1 MIEDWEKDPDNLDRG
16 LYAYLNRVSLLTRAD
31 GDDGNGKAETA
42 GKANL
47 MTMHAAK
54 GLEFPVVFI
63 AGAEEGIIPHE
74 RSLEDEEASISRGAN
89 PIEEERR
96 LFYVAI
102 TRAQDKLY
110 ITSCQK
116 RNRRDSS
123 GDRLPSP
130 FLSEIPPE
138 LVKCLNPDN
147 LSAEETASDADA
159 FFKKMRERFGG

>member
-1 MIEDWEKDPDNLDRG
+1 
-16 LYAYLNRVSLLTRAD
+16 
-31 GDDGNGKAETA
+31 
-42 GKANL
+42 
-47 MTMHAAK
+47 MTIHAAK

-74 RSLEDEEASISRGAN
+74 RSLEDEDSSLSQGAN

-102 TRAQDKLY
+102 TRARDKLF

-116 RNRRDSS
+116 RNRRESS
-123 GDRLPSP
+123 SERRPSP

-138 LVKCLNPDN
+138 LIKLQDSDN
-147 LSAEETASDADA
+147 LSAEEEPEMDAET
-159 FFKKMRERFGG
+159 FFKTMRERFAK